1 MNKFKLLCTS
11 MLLGCSMAM
20 SAQAAETK
28 AEYREAAAPIRAE
41 LSTAHESLQ
50 SLITDNKASAA
61 AYKDAVKTKKETGT
75 APVDQETWNQIKE
88 LRQQIKD
95 IRKGMDKP
103 TIKELR
109 QNAKSAA
116 ADESYDTAIDY
127 LEEALD
133 LKEDRLDEISRI
145 HELWQQID
153 SLLAK

>member
-28 AEYREAAAPIRAE
+28 AEYREAA
-41 LSTAHESLQ
+41 
-50 SLITDNKASAA
+50 
-61 AYKDAVKTKKETGT
+61 VKTKQETGT

-95 IRKGMDKP
+95 IRKGMNKP

-133 LKEDRLDEISRI
+133 LKENRLDEISRI
-145 HELWQQID
+145 HVLWQQID